1 MLKNK
6 LFIGVLVLT
15 ISGAAAQSQ
24 QQMGPKETGGTVG
37 GALIGGVLGSALGG
51 SGAGRIVG
59 GVAGAAVGGFIG
71 NRIGASLDEEDRRA
85 MSRST
90 RSAMTSG
97 SSSQFTNKKTGVR
110 GTAKVIGN
118 SRNASGQ
125 ACRTVAQEVVL
136 KDGSVVR
143 DQVTGCKGPNGW
155 AV

>member
-1 MLKNK
+1 MLRKN
-6 LFIGVLVLT
+6 LFIGALVLVV
-15 ISGAAAQSQ
+15 SGTAAQA
-24 QQMGPKETGGTVG
+24 QMGPKEQGGTVG

-51 SGAGRIVG
+51 SAAGRIVG
-59 GVAGAAVGGFIG
+59 GVAGAAVGGLIG

-85 MSRST
+85 MMRST
-90 RSAMTSG
+90 RSALASG

-110 GTAKVIGN
+110 GTAKVVGT
-118 SRNASGQ
+118 SKNASGQ
-125 ACRTVAQEVVL
+125 ACRTVAQEVVM

>member
-6 LFIGVLVLT
+6 LFIGILVLT
-15 ISGAAAQSQ
+15 VSGAAAHA
-24 QQMGPKETGGTVG
+24 QMGPKESGGTVG

-97 SSSQFTNKKTGVR
+97 SSSQFANKKTGVK
-110 GTAKVIGN
+110 GSAKVISN
-118 SRNASGQ
+118 TRNASGQ

>member
-6 LFIGVLVLT
+6 LLMGALVLT
-15 ISGAAAQSQ
+15 LSGATAQA
-24 QQMGPKETGGTVG
+24 QMGPKESGGTVG
-37 GALIGGVLGSALGG
+37 GALLGGVLGSALGG

-59 GVAGAAVGGFIG
+59 GVAGAAVGGLIG

-90 RSAMTSG
+90 RAALTSG

-110 GTAKVIGN
+110 GTAKVISN
-118 SRNASGQ
+118 TKNASGQ
-125 ACRTVAQEVVL
+125 ACRTVAQEVVM

-143 DQVTGCKGPNGW
+143 DQVTGCKGANGW

>member
-1 MLKNK
+1 MLKRN
-6 LFIGVLVLT
+6 LLVGVMVLAV
-15 ISGAAAQSQ
+15 SAPVANA
-24 QQMGPKETGGTVG
+24 QMGPKESGGTVG
-37 GALIGGVLGSALGG
+37 GALIGGILGSALGG

-59 GVAGAAVGGFIG
+59 GVAGAAVGGLIG

-85 MSRST
+85 MVRST

-110 GTAKVIGN
+110 GTAKVVNN

>member
-6 LFIGVLVLT
+6 LFVGVLVLT
-15 ISGAAAQSQ
+15 MSGTAAQS
-24 QQMGPKETGGTVG
+24 QMGPKESGGTVG

-85 MSRST
+85 ISRST

-110 GTAKVIGN
+110 GTAKVVGS

>member
-1 MLKNK
+1 MLKNTI
-6 LFIGVLVLT
+6 LTGVLVLAL
-15 ISGAAAQSQ
+15 SGTAAQS
-24 QQMGPKETGGTVG
+24 QMGPKESGGTVG

-90 RSAMTSG
+90 RAALTSG
-97 SSSQFTNKKTGVR
+97 SSSQFSNKKTGVK

-118 SRNASGQ
+118 SRNASGE

>member
-1 MLKNK
+1 MIAKN
-6 LFIGVLVLT
+6 LFVGALVLT
-15 ISGAAAQSQ
+15 ILGSVAQA
-24 QQMGPKETGGTVG
+24 QMGPKESGGTVG

-59 GVAGAAVGGFIG
+59 GVAGAAVGGMIG

-97 SSSQFTNKKTGVR
+97 SSSQFTNKKTGVK
-110 GTAKVIGN
+110 GTAKVISN

-143 DQVTGCKGPNGW
+143 DQVTGCKGANGW

>member
-6 LFIGVLVLT
+6 LFAGVLVL
-15 ISGAAAQSQ
+15 ILSGTASQ
-24 QQMGPKETGGTVG
+24 AQMGPKESGGTVG
-37 GALIGGVLGSALGG
+37 GALLGGVLGSALGG

-90 RSAMTSG
+90 RTALTSG
-97 SSSQFTNKKTGVR
+97 SSSQFSNKKTGVR
-110 GTAKVIGN
+110 GTAKVISN
-118 SRNASGQ
+118 TKNASGQ

-143 DQVTGCKGPNGW
+143 DQVTGCKGANGW